1 MTAAHA
7 AKEVAQRLADAGYI
21 AYLAGGCVRDR
32 LLGREPKDYDIAT
45 NATPEQVLQQFPKG
59 NEIGAHF
66 GVILVRMGSHWIEVA
81 TFRTDGSYQDG
92 RRPEHV
98 VFATPEAD
106 AQRRDFTV
114 NGLFENPFTKEIID
128 EVGGRKDLEAG
139 IIRAIGDP
147 YQRFRED
154 HLRLMRGIRFAC
166 NLGFTVEA
174 TTLQSIAECAP
185 LLASISPERI
195 REELCRMLLHPSR
208 ARAFAMMAET
218 QLFAAFWPEVMDLI
232 GCEQPPE
239 WHPEGDV
246 FTHTRI
252 MLEMLP
258 ADASLELTL
267 AVLLHDIGKPPTR
280 TIDAAANGRIRFNT
294 HDAIGAQMAEDM
306 MRRLRFSNEI
316 IDAVVPMVARHMQ
329 FMNVQQMRTAKLK
342 RFMSSPR
349 FADEMELHRVD
360 CASSNGF
367 TDNWTYL
374 LNKQQEFAHEPLIPQ
389 PLITGRDLIAAG
401 MKPGPQFAEILET
414 IQTEQLE
421 GRLLHRDQAL
431 AYFEKNWPIRPQ

>member
-1 MTAAHA
+1 
-7 AKEVAQRLADAGYI
+7 
-21 AYLAGGCVRDR
+21 
-32 LLGREPKDYDIAT
+32 
-45 NATPEQVLQQFPKG
+45 
-59 NEIGAHF
+59 
-66 GVILVRMGSHWIEVA
+66 
-81 TFRTDGSYQDG
+81 
-92 RRPEHV
+92 
-98 VFATPEAD
+98 
-106 AQRRDFTV
+106 
-114 NGLFENPFTKEIID
+114 
-128 EVGGRKDLEAG
+128 
-139 IIRAIGDP
+139 
-147 YQRFRED
+147 
-154 HLRLMRGIRFAC
+154 
-166 NLGFTVEA
+166 
-174 TTLQSIAECAP
+174 
-185 LLASISPERI
+185 
-195 REELCRMLLHPSR
+195 
-208 ARAFAMMAET
+208 
-218 QLFAAFWPEVMDLI
+218 MDLI

-258 ADASLELTL
+258 ADASLELAL

-401 MKPGPQFAEILET
+401 MKPGPKFAEILET

-431 AYFEKNWPIRPQ
+431 AYFQKNWPITPQ